1 MDFWNGQGAWIVQD
15 ISYILLIAAIWT
27 SVLAISS
34 PGTGMLEIVAGICI
48 FFTILAAVLTPIHLW
63 ALGILILGLAAFLI
77 EVARPMKGVFLII
90 SIILFS
96 VGSAF
101 LYPGSNGEVAGVSW
115 LLAVIASISTAVY
128 FWFVV
133 RKVLETRKRPLQH
146 NPSSVVDQVG
156 EALTEIYNSGAVQM
170 TNEIW
175 SACSET
181 RIPKGTRV
189 RVLFRRGLVLTVRKE
204 S

>member
-1 MDFWNGQGAWIVQD
+1 MDYGSGQSAWIVQD
-15 ISYILLIAAIWT
+15 ILYILLIAAIWT
-27 SVLAISS
+27 GVLAIAS
-34 PGTGMLEIVAGICI
+34 PGTGMLELIAGVCI
-48 FFTILAAVLTPIHLW
+48 FFTILAAVLTPVNPW
-63 ALGILILGLAAFLI
+63 ALGILGLGLAAFLI
-77 EVARPMKGVFLII
+77 EAARPMKGIFLVI

-101 LYPGSNGEVAGVSW
+101 LYPGSNGDVAGVSW
-115 LLAVIASISTAVY
+115 TLAVVASLSTAVF

-156 EALTEIYNSGAVQM
+156 DALTDIEASGSVQM
-170 TNEIW
+170 TDEIW

-181 RIPKGTRV
+181 RIPKGSRV
-189 RVLFRRGLVLTVRKE
+189 RVLSRRGLVLTVRKE